1 VRNEEKQLDRKRGP
15 KPKPAPA
22 GYVRY
27 GGALELIKPLDRNT
41 FNYRVRSGDI
51 ASTEDEHGKLYE
63 IESINRVREQL
74 TKEPTKASYQ
84 GKFLIDWTRPT
95 DYASGIKLDMQVYN
109 LDIALADAA
118 TYQSW
123 RKNNNDR
130 LSIAAFNEDR
140 TERYATIKLM
150 PLTNEQTA
158 IDILSNKRHE
168 NDLQADDIR
177 GYDEPGPYTILAID
191 AVCLPEYPHLL
202 SAILL
207 KWMDF
212 WVEQYPER
220 YIKRI
225 YTQAVSASGMRMVQ
239 HFFMSPRFDLAP
251 NAFML
256 DMAYPSASKIVRNL
270 QERLKAKAPLPPEL
284 QPPPGFEL
292 PS

>member
-1 VRNEEKQLDRKRGP
+1 MDRKRGP
-15 KPKPAPA
+15 KPKAAPPGWLRFA
-22 GYVRY
+22 A
-27 GGALELIKPLDRNT
+27 ALEELKPLTKNT
-41 FNYRVRSGDI
+41 LNYRVRVGDI
-51 ASTEDEHGKLYE
+51 KVTEDEYGKLYE
-63 IESINRVREQL
+63 KESISRL
-74 TKEPTKASYQ
+74 KEHLLKETAKEIYK
-84 GKFLIDWTRPT
+84 GKFIIDWTRPE
-95 DYASGIKLDMQVYN
+95 DYASGIKLDMAVYD

-118 TYQSW
+118 VYQSW

-150 PLTNEQTA
+150 PLRDEQIA

-168 NDLQADDIR
+168 NDLTADEIR
-177 GYDEPGPYTILAID
+177 SYDEPGPYIILAID

-202 SAILL
+202 TTILL

-212 WVEQYPER
+212 WEEQYPER
-220 YIKRI
+220 FIKKI
-225 YTQAVSASGMRMVQ
+225 YTQAMSASGLIMVQ
-239 HFFMSPRFDLAP
+239 HFFMSPRQDLAP

-256 DMAYPSASKIVRNL
+256 DMAYPSASKIVSRL
-270 QERLKAKAPLPPEL
+270 QRRLKEKAPLPPEL

>member
-1 VRNEEKQLDRKRGP
+1 M
-15 KPKPAPA
+15 
-22 GYVRY
+22 
-27 GGALELIKPLDRNT
+27 ELFKPLERNA
-41 FNYRVRSGDI
+41 FNYRVRMGDI
-51 ASTEDEHGKLYE
+51 KTQEDENGKLYE
-63 IESINRVREQL
+63 IASIEQL
-74 TKEPTKASYQ
+74 KGQLAENNPKDIYK
-84 GKFLIDWTRPT
+84 GKFLIDWTKPE
-95 DYASGIKLDMQVYN
+95 DFLSGIKLDMAVYD

-150 PLTNEQTA
+150 PLKDEQTA

-168 NDLQADDIR
+168 NDLTAEEIR
-177 GYDEPGPYTILAID
+177 GYDEAGPYIILAID

-202 SAILL
+202 AAILL

-220 YIKRI
+220 FIKKI
-225 YTQAVSASGMRMVQ
+225 YTQAVSVNGLRMVQ
-239 HFFMSPRFDLAP
+239 HFFMSHRLDLAP

-284 QPPPGFEL
+284 QPPPGFEQL
-292 PS
+292 F

>member
-1 VRNEEKQLDRKRGP
+1 MDRKRGP
-15 KPKPAPA
+15 KPKAAPPGWLRFA
-22 GYVRY
+22 A
-27 GGALELIKPLDRNT
+27 ALEELKPLSKNT
-41 FNYRVRSGDI
+41 LNYRVRVGDI
-51 ASTEDEHGKLYE
+51 KVTEDEHGKLYE
-63 IESINRVREQL
+63 KESIDRL
-74 TKEPTKASYQ
+74 KEHLLKETAKEVYQ
-84 GKFLIDWTRPT
+84 GKFIIDWTRPE
-95 DYASGIKLDMQVYN
+95 DYASGIKLDMAVYD
-109 LDIALADAA
+109 LDVALADAA
-118 TYQSW
+118 IYQSW

-150 PLTNEQTA
+150 PLKDEQTA

-191 AVCLPEYPHLL
+191 AVCLPEYPQLL
-202 SAILL
+202 SLILL

-220 YIKRI
+220 YIKKI
-225 YTQAVSASGMRMVQ
+225 YTQAVSESGARMVQ

-256 DMAYPSASKIVRNL
+256 DLAYPSASKIVRNL
-270 QERLKAKAPLPPEL
+270 QERLKAKAPLPPDL
-284 QPPPGFEL
+284 QSPF
-292 PS
+292 